1 MTNLYDKIEHLRSL
15 VFFLCLLL
23 VGATILIGSYIV
35 RINRLHD
42 AQMGMVKAA
51 HNQYVKIE
59 SLCEAVNDQE
69 HIIRRNLPMVKMSWT
84 AGLRTVCGE
93 Q

>member
-1 MTNLYDKIEHLRSL
+1 MTNLYDRIEHLRSL

-23 VGATILIGSYIV
+23 LGATVLIGSCVI
-35 RINRLHD
+35 RISRLHD

-51 HNQYVKIE
+51 HNRQVEIE
-59 SLCEAVNDQE
+59 SLCEAVNNQE
-69 HIIRRNLPMVKMSWT
+69 YIIRRNLPMVKMSWT
-84 AGLRTVCGE
+84 AGLRAVCG